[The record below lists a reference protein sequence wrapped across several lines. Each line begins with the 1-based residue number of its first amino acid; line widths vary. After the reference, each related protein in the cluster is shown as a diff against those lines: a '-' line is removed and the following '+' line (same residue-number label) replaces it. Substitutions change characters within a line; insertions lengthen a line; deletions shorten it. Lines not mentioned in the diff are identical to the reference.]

1 MLLSA
6 VLDFCLTR
14 HELQNLRKK
23 KENKSSYSPF
33 FDGEVTSLQKRY
45 QLTKAALV
53 GQTPAQ
59 VRGMLKLR
67 PVSETELPWEHHH
80 LPLPMFP
87 PGRTVASVW
96 RQGHCPHVTCLTNG
110 FLAVR
115 TITLFTEL
123 LGLVHLLNTSEYWH
137 RANAGQHVVEHCI
150 KTLDFSFHTAVVS
163 NSLEPVNSLPSSLG
177 GFQYPLRGTALV
189 LRDHSLTE
197 LWLLAPY
204 ACKNK
209 NKKNTT
215 LQALVA

>member
-1 MLLSA
+1 MNYR
-6 VLDFCLTR
+6 TW
-14 HELQNLRKK
+14 EKK
-23 KENKSSYSPF
+23 KRKEVILQPFLWRWSNK
-33 FDGEVTSLQKRY
+33 
-45 QLTKAALV
+45 LTKALPTNQSCFGGPNTSSGKGNA
-53 GQTPAQ
+53 QT
-59 VRGMLKLR
+59 
-67 PVSETELPWEHHH
+67 ETRFRDRVAPGTSPPSFAHV
-80 LPLPMFP
+80 P
-87 PGRTVASVW
+87 PGRMVASVW

-110 FLAVR
+110 FLAAR

-177 GFQYPLRGTALV
+177 GFQYPLRGTVLV
-189 LRDHSLTE
+189 LCDHSLTE